1 MKMPKVLFCNSFE
14 VGHSK
19 EAFCLIFKFQGP
31 NGNTVE
37 ATYVAVSPPGT
48 KTLIDQL
55 AAEMKDYEKEHGQVE
70 PWKTEG
76 KPNSNGQSQNAN
88 PLVS

>member
-1 MKMPKVLFCNSFE
+1 MPKTLFCNSFE

-31 NGNTVE
+31 NGKSVD
-37 ATYVAVSPPGT
+37 ATYVAVSPSGT

-55 AAEMKDYEKEHGQVE
+55 TAEMKDYEKEHGKVD

-76 KPNSNGQSQNAN
+76 KPNSSGQSQNAN